1 MPRIYMALAR
11 ADRTPIEE
19 ILARTPPL
27 PAGCQ
32 WGAFLR
38 CHDELTLE
46 MVTPEERQFMW
57 EFYAPA
63 PRMRLNLGI
72 RRRLAPLLGGSR
84 PRIELANSLLL
95 TLVGSPV
102 IYYGDEIG
110 MGDNI
115 ELEDRDGVRTPMQWS
130 LAANAGFSQAL
141 PDRLYNPV
149 IDDDTYGFQ
158 HVSVAMQRCDAGS
171 LLTRM
176 REMLAVRK
184 AHAAFG
190 RGELRL
196 LAPEDPAVL
205 AYLRTGGDETL
216 LVVNNLSPEPREV
229 ALALPGLEGTQ
240 PVDLFTGQALASVET
255 SLRLS
260 LEPYGYRWLSLS
272 GSMREQAA

>member
-1 MPRIYMALAR
+1 MALAR

-32 WGAFLR
+32 WATFLR
-38 CHDELTLE
+38 CHDELPLE

-57 EFYAPA
+57 EFYAPE

-72 RRRLAPLLGGSR
+72 RRRLAPLLGNHR

-115 ELEDRDGVRTPMQWS
+115 ELEDREGVRTPMQWS
-130 LAANAGFSQAL
+130 LDPCAGFSQAP
-141 PDRLYNPV
+141 PDALSSPV
-149 IDDDTYGFQ
+149 IDDEPCGYRQ
-158 HVSVAMQRCDAGS
+158 VNVAAQRCDAGS

-184 AHAAFG
+184 AHPAFG
-190 RGELRL
+190 RGDLRL
-196 LAPEDPAVL
+196 LAPDDPAVL
-205 AYLRTGGDETL
+205 AYLRTEGDETL
-216 LVVNNLSPEPREV
+216 LAVHNLSSEPREAV
-229 ALALPGLEGTQ
+229 LTLPGLEGAQ
-240 PVDLFTGQALASVET
+240 PVDLFTGHVLPGSAP
-255 SLRLS
+255 LRLS
-260 LEPYGYRWLSLS
+260 LEPYGYRWL
-272 GSMREQAA
+272 GFAAPVP